1 MSTHLHHTPPDDEL
15 YPLQSS
21 RMAFSQDP
29 LTPAAP
35 RPKRRLASPLAIAAA
50 AILGASASDSGM
62 RDVRTGLRRRVSS
75 ARELHEAADMAERG
89 EPLPGTRA
97 AVLLAEAKREGDF
110 KVANQ
115 IIAWIKEQAP
125 ELRERAAAEA
135 DRERRHGQTM
145 EQRVARQD
153 RRLTK
158 AADKRARKAAAR
170 QRPVAPVPAADAPEP
185 LDAPTTLANHD
196 QAWSLDAPPAAEQRE
211 WTDHC
216 ARAVAA
222 EGPAD
227 VERVEP

>member
-1 MSTHLHHTPPDDEL
+1 MSTHLHHTPPDSEL
-15 YPLQSS
+15 HRLP
-21 RMAFSQDP
+21 
-29 LTPAAP
+29 PAGQAQVSAA
-35 RPKRRLASPLAIAAA
+35 RTRKARVSPLAVAAA

-125 ELRERAAAEA
+125 ELRERAVAEA
-135 DRERRHGQTM
+135 DRERRHGQTV

-170 QRPVAPVPAADAPEP
+170 QRPLAPVPAADAPEP

-196 QAWSLDAPPAAEQRE
+196 QAWDVLILDPS
-211 WTDHC
+211 
-216 ARAVAA
+216 AVAA
-222 EGPAD
+222 EGPDD